1 MEKLKENK
9 MGTDSIFKLTVSMSI
24 PAMIAMFIQAM
35 YNIVDSFYVARIGE
49 NVLTAVSLA
58 YPIQVLSAAV
68 AIGTSVGINSLV
80 SRCLGNEDREKAN
93 KISTHGIILGL
104 FSYILFAIFG
114 LFFSRLFVSSFTN
127 FQQIID
133 MGTDYLVIINLFSF
147 GVFIELNIEKSI
159 QATGN
164 TVYPM
169 ISQLIGAIT
178 NIILD
183 PIFIFGFGFIP
194 AMGIKGAAIA
204 TVIGEISAMLFILF
218 IAKKKENIVSITF
231 KNFKLDFS
239 IIKEIYS
246 VGFPSIIMQSIS
258 SIMVVLMNIILISF
272 TETAVAFLG
281 IYFKL
286 QTFIFMPVFG
296 LCQGIMPIMGYNF
309 GAKNKKRLISTLKTG
324 LLISTVIMTIGTII
338 FMIFPKEMLNIF
350 NASNLM
356 ISIGVPALRTI
367 SLSFISAAFGITIST
382 FFQAIGNGYYSLII
396 SVSRQL
402 LALIPVSYLLSKISL
417 SAVWYAFPLSEI
429 ISLLACIILFIKTYK
444 NVINNLENNNVI

>member
-80 SRCLGNEDREKAN
+80 SGCLGNEDREKAN